1 MSVRKHRIRGNRKM
15 NGNMKTNRLLGK
27 VGSFF
32 RYGIYGV
39 VLLGV
44 AGCTSMPS
52 FGPTPAALQLDI
64 AAKLAPGQ
72 IVHPKRPIVL
82 RVAKY
87 ADARSAAPS
96 RKIGDIKATVFDM
109 FGPELVMEDPAGTV
123 TAAMVNQFSA
133 SGFQTVADGG
143 KTSAGGADFEV
154 SGVVREFSMNIGG
167 RDEVSIVVETTLR
180 DTRGGGILWS
190 GAVAEKADRYAG
202 VTGNT
207 RSSITRYLSGA
218 LAKVS
223 TKTRDAISASIMQT
237 YPDRFDQAAPV
248 RDSTP
253 GVTVLVAPPERT
265 SASQAVRPGMTGQL
279 AVTTTPARAKVYVGD
294 VYYGLSPLKLE
305 LEPGIYTIHFKLNTF
320 KTATEKVSVRK
331 GETTEL
337 EIRLEK

>member
-1 MSVRKHRIRGNRKM
+1 MH
-15 NGNMKTNRLLGK
+15 GNMKTTRLLGK
-27 VGSFF
+27 VGGLF

-64 AAKLAPGQ
+64 APKLAPGQ
-72 IVHPKRPIVL
+72 IVTPKSPIVL
-82 RVAKY
+82 RLSEY
-87 ADARSAAPS
+87 TDARPAAPS
-96 RKIGDIKATVFDM
+96 RKIGDIQATVLDM
-109 FGPELVMEDPAGTV
+109 HGTELVMENLAGTV
-123 TAAMVNQFSA
+123 TAAMANQFNA
-133 SGFQTVADGG
+133 SGFQTVTEDGQAA
-143 KTSAGGADFEV
+143 AGSADFEI
-154 SGVVREFSMNIGG
+154 SGVIREFSMNIGG

-180 DTRGGGILWS
+180 DTRGGGVLWS

-207 RSSITRYLSGA
+207 RSSIARYLSGA
-218 LAKVS
+218 LAKV
-223 TKTRDAISASIMQT
+223 TAKTRDAISASIVQT
-237 YPDRFDQAAPV
+237 YPERFDRAAAA
-248 RDSTP
+248 RDATP
-253 GVTVLVAPPERT
+253 GVTVLVAPPERM
-265 SASQAVRPGMTGQL
+265 SASQAARPGMTSQL
-279 AVTTTPARAKVYVGD
+279 AITTIPARAKVYVGD

-305 LEPGIYTIHFKLNTF
+305 LEPGIYTIHFKLDAF

>member
-1 MSVRKHRIRGNRKM
+1 M

-27 VGSFF
+27 VGGFF
-32 RYGIYGV
+32 RYGIYGI
-39 VLLGV
+39 VLLGA

-52 FGPTPAALQLDI
+52 FSPSPSALQLDI
-64 AAKLAPGQ
+64 VPKLAPSQ

-87 ADARSAAPS
+87 ADVRSAAPS

-109 FGPELVMEDPAGTV
+109 FGTELAMDDLSGTV
-123 TAAMVNQFSA
+123 TTAMENQFSA
-133 SGFQTVADGG
+133 SGFQTVTEGG
-143 KTSAGGADFEV
+143 QAAAGSADFEV
-154 SGVVREFSMNIGG
+154 SGVIREFSMNIGG
-167 RDEVSIVVETTLR
+167 RDEVSIMVETTLR
-180 DTRGGGILWS
+180 DARRGGILWS

-223 TKTRDAISASIMQT
+223 AKTRDAISASIMQA
-237 YPDRFDQAAPV
+237 YPDRFVQAAPA
-248 RDSTP
+248 RDATP
-253 GVTVLVAPPERT
+253 GVTVLVAPPGRMP
-265 SASQAVRPGMTGQL
+265 ASQAARLGMTGQL
-279 AVTTTPARAKVYVGD
+279 AITTIPARAKVYVAD

-305 LEPGIYTIHFKLNTF
+305 LEPGTYTIDFKLDVF
-320 KTATEKVSVRK
+320 KTATEKVSVRQ